1 MRWTT
6 QALSERGVDSA
17 RLDAELLLG
26 AVIGQDRLAM
36 FMDYDRPASEPE
48 RERYRAMV
56 RRRLSGECVA
66 YILGNRDFYGRSFA
80 VGPGALVPR
89 PETEQLCDLTL
100 EVMPQ
105 IQARAH
111 EPWRLLDVG
120 TGSGCLGLT
129 LALERPS
136 WQVEM
141 WEISEGA
148 RAWAERNCAAYAQ
161 LLGGRAQL
169 LACDAMQA
177 LPVQRPHLVVSN
189 PPYLTD
195 AEMASASPEV
205 QHEPRTALV
214 GGGVDGLDWYRRFIP
229 RLPQIVAPG
238 GWFGCEIGIAQGASV
253 VQLLRA
259 VGASDAQIRPD
270 FSGRDRFV
278 TAWFV

>member
-6 QALSERGVDSA
+6 QALGERGVDSA

-36 FMDYDRPASEPE
+36 FMDYDRPASEAE

-80 VGPGALVPR
+80 VGPGVLVPR
-89 PETEQLCDLTL
+89 PETEQLCDLVL

-105 IQARAH
+105 VQAREH

-129 LALERPS
+129 LALERPL

-141 WEISEGA
+141 WEISDAA
-148 RAWAERNCAAYAQ
+148 RVWAERNCELYAQ
-161 LLGGRAQL
+161 ELGGRAQL
-169 LACDAMQA
+169 LASDAMQA
-177 LPVQRPHLVVSN
+177 LPGQRPQLVVSN

-195 AEMASASPEV
+195 AELASASPEV

-214 GGGVDGLDWYRRFIP
+214 GGGEDGLDWYRRFIP
-229 RLPQIVAPG
+229 RLPQIVARG
-238 GWFGCEIGIAQGASV
+238 GWFGCEIGVAQGPAV

-259 VGASDAQIRPD
+259 AGASDAQIRPD
-270 FSGRDRFV
+270 FTGRDRFV
-278 TAWFV
+278 TAWFK